1 MKRDNNFI
9 KFKNVVKK
17 YLIGD
22 KEFKALD
29 GVDFGISKGEFV
41 VILGPSGA
49 GKSTLLN
56 LLGGMDTV
64 TSGKIIVDGNV
75 ISNYNDNALTKYRA
89 NNVGFIFQFYN
100 ILPTLT
106 VMENVK
112 LIGDTISWHIYG
124 DKKYY
129 ESKVIGFYRDPQV
142 QGLSATKEYIES
154 LGISYKATSI
164 YTDVNLK
171 NVDNIDD
178 VSVIQNIDELKDAIS
193 NMLSMMR
200 KMIIIIIVFA
210 ILLGV
215 VIIYNMSIL
224 SFSEKTYQFL
234 DF

>member
-1 MKRDNNFI
+1 
-9 KFKNVVKK
+9 
-17 YLIGD
+17 
-22 KEFKALD
+22 
-29 GVDFGISKGEFV
+29 
-41 VILGPSGA
+41 
-49 GKSTLLN
+49 
-56 LLGGMDTV
+56 
-64 TSGKIIVDGNV
+64 
-75 ISNYNDNALTKYRA
+75 
-89 NNVGFIFQFYN
+89 
-100 ILPTLT
+100 
-106 VMENVK
+106 MENVK

-164 YTDVNLK
+164 YTDVDLK
-171 NVDNIDD
+171 NVDNIDG
-178 VSVIQNIDELKDAIS
+178 VSVIQNIDELKDDIS

-210 ILLGV
+210 ILLVV

>member
-1 MKRDNNFI
+1 M
-9 KFKNVVKK
+9 
-17 YLIGD
+17 
-22 KEFKALD
+22 
-29 GVDFGISKGEFV
+29 
-41 VILGPSGA
+41 GPSGA

-129 ESKVIGFYRDPQV
+129 ESKVICFYRDPQV
-142 QGLSATKEYIES
+142 HYLLLE
-154 LGISYKATSI
+154 GI
-164 YTDVNLK
+164 
-171 NVDNIDD
+171 
-178 VSVIQNIDELKDAIS
+178 
-193 NMLSMMR
+193 
-200 KMIIIIIVFA
+200 
-210 ILLGV
+210 
-215 VIIYNMSIL
+215 
-224 SFSEKTYQFL
+224 
-234 DF
+234 

>member
-1 MKRDNNFI
+1 M
-9 KFKNVVKK
+9 
-17 YLIGD
+17 
-22 KEFKALD
+22 
-29 GVDFGISKGEFV
+29 
-41 VILGPSGA
+41 
-49 GKSTLLN
+49 
-56 LLGGMDTV
+56 
-64 TSGKIIVDGNV
+64 
-75 ISNYNDNALTKYRA
+75 
-89 NNVGFIFQFYN
+89 
-100 ILPTLT
+100 PTLT

-129 ESKVIGFYRDPQV
+129 ESKVIGFYRDSQV
-142 QGLSATKEYIES
+142 QWLSATRGYIES

-171 NVDNIDD
+171 IVDNIDG

-210 ILLGV
+210 ILLVV

>member
-1 MKRDNNFI
+1 M
-9 KFKNVVKK
+9 
-17 YLIGD
+17 
-22 KEFKALD
+22 
-29 GVDFGISKGEFV
+29 
-41 VILGPSGA
+41 GPSGA

-112 LIGDTISWHIYG
+112 LIGDIISWYIYG

-142 QGLSATKEYIES
+142 QWLSATKEYIES

-171 NVDNIDD
+171 NVDNIDG
-178 VSVIQNIDELKDAIS
+178 VSVIQNIDELKDDIS